1 MTSPRAL
8 ASRSPI
14 LALLACVLA
23 VASAAPTSAEERGT
37 DLSAEVSAHARRLS
51 ETLRSSITP
60 ELISALGE
68 GIAPGRPEPHVRG
81 RSLADVGICEWVQK
95 DADYDHAYGCLLR
108 PSVVNDF
115 KPETVKGR
123 TGFEILKPIVTCL
136 DVEDKEECQMR
147 PSCIWYPAGGRY
159 AEDTCDGDFGSILT
173 AFIPANECAEDEKV
187 HETMQSLF
195 DRELVACLKFPTESE
210 CDNAAGLSCSWDPN
224 EGQCSL
230 DGITF
235 VLDLIRSSAKDL
247 HMIVALGRQ
256 ADTCAVKTTKSDCD
270 TVAACS
276 WTSATSLCD
285 VADSTVKSIVGVETL
300 AGVFSTWNTCQIK
313 SQSQCNSDV
322 NCEWSN
328 GNCEITDSKASE
340 MLVDGMADGDF
351 KTFISDGVPCTN
363 SRATD
368 GTMSTASHAAC
379 GLSSTSAGFCA
390 AYDMFYHLVDG
401 KYECFYWP
409 NDPTWFNNI
418 LEAPYPGYDKRCPNV
433 HEQSTSKRTAC
444 AAANSEAE
452 CGTGD
457 YADCTWQEGSC
468 QFPQDDIWKIIL
480 GDADGANLLS
490 VMGDCQPQTNETAC
504 GTFERDIDFFSLK
517 YPDQAKVKATLGFS
531 GLTTMNAETAARIQ
545 AAVAA
550 AVGGDVEG
558 AEIAVSDIQFPV
570 ESKIELS
577 ISKSAVDANFTAFE
591 TKFKKGLA
599 ADLGVLPSDIVIK
612 LVQDASSRRRRS
624 LLSSNVEIDY
634 EVNGAPDAVRAQT
647 IAKTVQSSG
656 GLSALKSSTDTTA
669 TVPAGTAPTYGLH
682 VAVEPKT
689 SDPRGVAARLDSATI
704 TVDGVTA
711 THVTYASDDVEKK
724 DDDTFMFGLTTLVFA
739 LICAGVALFVAIL
752 VCCVAVKMRRRSSS
766 KVSSAPVPMRA
777 GKDVEKA

>member
-247 HMIVALGRQ
+247 HMLVALGRQ

-368 GTMSTASHAAC
+368 GTMSTASLAAC
-379 GLSSTSAGFCA
+379 ALSSTSAGFCA

-490 VMGDCQPQTNETAC
+490 VMGDCQPQTNETVC
-504 GTFERDIDFFSLK
+504 GTRS
-517 YPDQAKVKATLGFS
+517 
-531 GLTTMNAETAARIQ
+531 
-545 AAVAA
+545 
-550 AVGGDVEG
+550 EG
-558 AEIAVSDIQFPV
+558 
-570 ESKIELS
+570 
-577 ISKSAVDANFTAFE
+577 
-591 TKFKKGLA
+591 
-599 ADLGVLPSDIVIK
+599 
-612 LVQDASSRRRRS
+612 
-624 LLSSNVEIDY
+624 Y
-634 EVNGAPDAVRAQT
+634 
-647 IAKTVQSSG
+647 
-656 GLSALKSSTDTTA
+656 
-669 TVPAGTAPTYGLH
+669 
-682 VAVEPKT
+682 
-689 SDPRGVAARLDSATI
+689 
-704 TVDGVTA
+704 
-711 THVTYASDDVEKK
+711 
-724 DDDTFMFGLTTLVFA
+724 
-739 LICAGVALFVAIL
+739 
-752 VCCVAVKMRRRSSS
+752 
-766 KVSSAPVPMRA
+766 
-777 GKDVEKA
+777 